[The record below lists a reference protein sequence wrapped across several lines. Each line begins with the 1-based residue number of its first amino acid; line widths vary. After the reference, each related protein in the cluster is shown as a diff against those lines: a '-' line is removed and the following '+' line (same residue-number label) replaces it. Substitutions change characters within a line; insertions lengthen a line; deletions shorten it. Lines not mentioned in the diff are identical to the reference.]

1 MNNKNFVSSLTAI
14 QTTILFLFVF
24 GSTVWGVSAKTVSM
38 SVANCITIATATTY
52 RDTYVARTTKN
63 TKNNSFVFNAAQ
75 LRQYLVQSG
84 SPMVE
89 FTMGENPDSPANTRS
104 IHLLVTPID
113 ADGTHIYMK
122 DLNNVC
128 HLMIDTILSDT
139 ISSTLETG
147 PSTVLIHSADFMT
160 TAAAKTKIYNYRKTA
175 NGIKRATNGWTGN
188 ALELIRYLDPA
199 HSPDIKYVQFIIGET
214 SNILDLLFVGY
225 NGTSHMYFTF
235 NGLPCIMD
243 KATPCPP
250 CNDMPSS
257 YESTCN

>member
-1 MNNKNFVSSLTAI
+1 MNNKYFASCLTDAK
-14 QTTILFLFVF
+14 TTILFLFVF
-24 GSTVWGVSAKTVSM
+24 VSTIWGVSAKTVSM
-38 SVANCITIATATTY
+38 SVANSITTATATTY

-63 TKNNSFVFNAAQ
+63 TKNNSFAFNAAQ

-84 SPMVE
+84 SPLVE
-89 FTMGENPDSPANTRS
+89 FTMGENPDSPANTRN

-139 ISSTLETG
+139 ISSTLETA

-160 TAAAKTKIYNYRKTA
+160 TTAAKTKIYNYRKPA
-175 NGIKRATNGWTGN
+175 NSIKRATNGWTGN

-199 HSPDIKYVQFIIGET
+199 NSPDIKYVQFIIGET
-214 SNILDLLFVGY
+214 GSTLDLLFVAY
-225 NGTSHMYFTF
+225 NGTNHMYFNF

-243 KATPCPP
+243 NMTPCPP
-250 CNDMPSS
+250 CADMPSS